1 MDRGAWWA
9 MVHRLLSMIF
19 TLHSKSR
26 TRQKRL
32 TMRAV
37 LTNIAIREREGFR
50 FKMINKSMHV

>member
-1 MDRGAWWA
+1 